1 MFVVVPLDD
10 EAEPKPFLSAKAA
23 KEWAETGAFQEFGVE
38 QSEIHFVDGEVSK
51 AEAIAAVKAGKSE
64 KRATVH
70 RRMSA
75 HEIEVNSR
83 REAEAELR
91 DLGLEPKEK

>member
-23 KEWAETGAFQEFGVE
+23 REWAETGAFQEYGVE
-38 QSEIHFVDGEVSK
+38 RCEIHFVDGEVSK
-51 AEAIAAVKAGKSE
+51 DEAIAAVQAGKSE

-83 REAEAELR
+83 RDAEAELR
-91 DLGLEPKEK
+91 SLGLVPKEK